1 MSDEEYYEEQEES
14 QSSDSESHKSSES
27 GSEAGSDGP
36 QERAA
41 QYHGCDGSLDA
52 TRTDG

>member
-41 QYHGCDGSLDA
+41 QYHGFVGSFGA
-52 TRTDG
+52 TRTNG